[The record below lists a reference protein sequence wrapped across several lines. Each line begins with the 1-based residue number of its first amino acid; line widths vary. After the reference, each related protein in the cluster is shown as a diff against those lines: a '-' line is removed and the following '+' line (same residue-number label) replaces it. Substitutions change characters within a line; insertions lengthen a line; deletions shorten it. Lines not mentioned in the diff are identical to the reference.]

1 MIKKFD
7 TGGFSAPSSGT
18 TATSVSGSGSGSMKK
33 VIMVVALIGV
43 AYLGYKFVVKPMLDK
58 KKDEK

>member
-7 TGGFSAPSSGT
+7 TGSFTPAPNTGT
-18 TATSVSGSGSGSMKK
+18 PSTGGSTGSMKK
-33 VIMVVALIGV
+33 VIVLIAVVGI
-43 AYLGYKFVVKPMLDK
+43 AYLGYKYVVKPMLDK

>member
-7 TGGFSAPSSGT
+7 TGGFSAPNSGT
-18 TATSVSGSGSGSMKK
+18 TATGGSGSMKK
-33 VIMVVALIGV
+33 VIMFVALIGV

-58 KKDEK
+58 NKDDK

>member
-7 TGGFSAPSSGT
+7 TGGFSAPNSGT
-18 TATSVSGSGSGSMKK
+18 TATSGSGSGSMKK

-58 KKDEK
+58 KKEEK